1 MKKLLDLNDPKP
13 SHWGIVLLETVSE
26 IWFLEGFYRSM
37 NQVKKQSFSHF
48 QSLNTA
54 KASTFCQDLEIFI
67 QEILC
72 LYYEFLS
79 HLSIY
84 ILIKRLVYLFFLKK
98 YRVPIFLLS
107 SSIASLFVS
116 CSLLI
121 VCPLGI

>member
-54 KASTFCQDLEIFI
+54 KASPFCQDLEIFI

-72 LYYEFLS
+72 LYYEES

-84 ILIKRLVYLFFLKK
+84 ILIKTRFPFFLKE
-98 YRVPIFLLS
+98 V
-107 SSIASLFVS
+107 
-116 CSLLI
+116 
-121 VCPLGI
+121 